1 MKKPKAKANLK
12 VCTITLDAETHNQ
25 FREVANAHKFPLS
38 RFINDCMKEY
48 LNVSKVNGFNKDVT
62 LNVEIRNFNVT
73 NKEQEKHEE

>member
-25 FREVANAHKFPLS
+25 FREIANTHKFPLS

-48 LNVSKVNGFNKDVT
+48 LNVSKVNGFKKDVT
-62 LNVEIRNFNVT
+62 LQVGIRNFQT
-73 NKEQEKHEE
+73 QDK

>member
-1 MKKPKAKANLK
+1 MKKPKAKAKANLK

-25 FREVANAHKFPLS
+25 FREIANTHKFPLS

-62 LNVEIRNFNVT
+62 LQVGIRNFQIQD
-73 NKEQEKHEE
+73 K